1 MNLPTIHDRPLIA
14 ISVVIAFLSSY
25 AALDLLGRLKPGDGG
40 GKRGWIAGSAI
51 ALGSGYW
58 AMHVVS
64 MLAYYPAD
72 DRISYDA
79 RLVAASLAFAVATSW
94 AGLGIVARNGL
105 SRVSATFAGLCIGL
119 GIVNTQVL
127 GFMAVD
133 LSYPVGLSAGFV
145 AMSVTLS
152 VGVGLVVAILAFSG
166 GSPSRNVAAAFCMT
180 LAVAGEH
187 YVTLIDVS
195 FAPGNVR
202 TATEST
208 HPNVLGLLVAFALC
222 GLLGLAFCAS
232 HYDRNASD
240 ALEREAE
247 ALRRSEGRFRLL
259 VDGLKDHALLMLDAA
274 GAISQWNDGAA
285 RLTGYEEAE
294 AAGMPWE
301 VLFTEA
307 DRMAGVPAATLS
319 AASADGAASL
329 SGDLRRKGGAT
340 RPSAQT
346 LQAVALPDGTA
357 AGYAVLVRDVTVERK
372 AEARLRETRAAL
384 VQSQKMEAI
393 GQLTG
398 GIAHDFNNLLTVVL
412 GHLEFADK
420 AVATGDG
427 PRLAR
432 SVAGARGGAERA
444 RTLTGRL
451 MSFARK
457 QALDPVTLSANG
469 TVGNMVQ
476 LIRRTLSGR
485 IEVETVLDPGLWHC
499 HVDAGQLEGAVLN
512 LVINARDAIPGRGRI
527 SLATGNVEAAD
538 VPGAEPAG
546 PGYVRVSVR
555 DDGVGMDATTLSRVF
570 EPFFTTKP
578 SGQGTGLGLA
588 MVYGFVQQS
597 GGIVTIGSTPGA
609 GTEVAM
615 HFPRRVA
622 PAEPAPLAAD
632 LPPPARGAGERVLVV
647 EDEPEVRSLCAETL
661 RSFGYEVDEAA
672 DADGARAAIAATRYD
687 VLLVDLGLPGEDGL
701 AVALAARGA
710 CPDADIVL
718 TTGYGDAI
726 DPEVEDAV
734 EASDCIL
741 KPFTPEQLA
750 RTVGGVVM
758 SRRVMALDA
767 A

>member
-1 MNLPTIHDRPLIA
+1 MTLPTIHDRPLIA

-25 AALDLLGRLKPGDGG
+25 AAQDLLGRLKPGKGG
-40 GKRGWIAGSAI
+40 GKRGWTAGAAL

-64 MLAYYPAD
+64 MLAYYPAE
-72 DRISYDA
+72 DRISYDG

-105 SRVSATFAGLCIGL
+105 SRLSATFAGLCIGL
-119 GIVNTQVL
+119 GIVNTQIL

-133 LSYPVGLSAGFV
+133 VTFPVGLSVGFV
-145 AMSVTLS
+145 AISVLLS
-152 VGVGLVVAILAFSG
+152 VGAGLIVAALAFTGTDPARSL
-166 GSPSRNVAAAFCMT
+166 AAACCMT

-195 FAPGNVR
+195 FAPG
-202 TATEST
+202 TARAAAETS
-208 HPNVLGLLVAFALC
+208 HPNALGLLVAFALC
-222 GLLGLAFCAS
+222 ALLCLGFGAS
-232 HYDRNASD
+232 WFDRTASD
-240 ALEREAE
+240 ALGREAE
-247 ALRRSEGRFRLL
+247 ALRLSEGRFRLL
-259 VDGLKDHALLMLDAA
+259 VDGLKDHALLMLDAG

-285 RLTGYEEAE
+285 RLTGYGEGE

-307 DRMAGVPAATLS
+307 DRTAGVPAGLLA
-319 AASADGAASL
+319 AASVGGAASL
-329 SGDLRRKGGAT
+329 AADLRRKGGAT
-340 RPSAQT
+340 RPSVQT
-346 LQAVALPDGTA
+346 LQPVSLPDGSS
-357 AGYAVLVRDVTVERK
+357 AGYAVLVRDVTEERK
-372 AEARLRETRAAL
+372 AEARLRETQAAL

-412 GHLEFADK
+412 GHLEFADR
-420 AVATGDG
+420 AVANGDAA
-427 PRLAR
+427 RLAR
-432 SVAGARGGAERA
+432 CVDGARGGAERA

-457 QALDPVTLSANG
+457 QALAPVTLSANDI
-469 TVGNMVQ
+469 VGNMVQ
-476 LIRRTLSGR
+476 LVRRTLAGR
-485 IEVETVLDPGLWHC
+485 IELETVMEPAPWPC
-499 HVDAGQLEGAVLN
+499 HVDPGQLEGAVLN

-527 SLATGNVEAAD
+527 TLSTANAEAAD
-538 VPGAEPAG
+538 VPGANPTG
-546 PGYVRVSVR
+546 PGYVRVAVA
-555 DDGVGMDATTLSRVF
+555 DDGAGMDSATLTRVF

-597 GGIVTIGSTPGA
+597 GGLVSIRSAPGR

-615 HFPRRVA
+615 HFPRREAA
-622 PAEPAPLAAD
+622 PAAVPDGAELA
-632 LPPPARGAGERVLVV
+632 PPARGAGERILIV

-661 RSFGYEVDEAA
+661 RSLGYAVDEAG
-672 DADGARAAIAATRYD
+672 DAPSAAAALAGARYD
-687 VLLVDLGLPGEDGL
+687 VLLVDLGLPGDGGL
-701 AVALAARGA
+701 DVAMA
-710 CPDADIVL
+710 CRRASPGTDVVL
-718 TTGYGDAI
+718 TTGHGDAI
-726 DPEVEDAV
+726 DPGVEDAV

-758 SRRVMALDA
+758 SRRGLALDA